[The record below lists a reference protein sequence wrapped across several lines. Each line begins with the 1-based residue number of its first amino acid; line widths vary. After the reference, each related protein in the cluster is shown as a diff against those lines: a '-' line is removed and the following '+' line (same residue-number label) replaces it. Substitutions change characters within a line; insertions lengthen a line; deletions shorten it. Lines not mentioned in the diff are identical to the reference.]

1 MATAPV
7 SSTPLPT
14 PPSTTDPGNF
24 DTRADA
30 FLGALPT
37 FQSQTNSQSTTTY
50 NNAVEA
56 FNSATT
62 ATTKASE
69 ASTSASNAAGSAST
83 ASTASSTAVTKAS
96 EASTSASNAQSYA
109 TTATT
114 KAAEASTAR
123 DQAVAAKDQA
133 QAYATQQFNATSSTS
148 NSLVAGSLSF
158 TIQAGKAF
166 VPNQYLV
173 ITPTSDPS
181 KFMQGLITSYNSSTG
196 VLVITVDFVS
206 ASGGPYTAWT
216 FGLIGRKGDSA
227 GRANIMLTGNA
238 TAVAGN
244 NYFFQSICTLTMP
257 VSPSNGDTISFSNA
271 TGNPGPAVD
280 FGAVKVKGRTVGV
293 VTMDGRN
300 DAATVVY
307 TGNFTTGWGDI

>member
-1 MATAPV
+1 MDWISSGQLQRKTGCSRRSISSAIGRLVNMGAIAV
-7 SSTPLPT
+7 SSPNLQSLNNPHERKGKQRLFFQLQNTYFPT
-14 PPSTTDPGNF
+14 VENLGNTTAFSLGNF
-24 DTRADA
+24 T
-30 FLGALPT
+30 
-37 FQSQTNSQSTTTY
+37 
-50 NNAVEA
+50 
-56 FNSATT
+56 
-62 ATTKASE
+62 
-69 ASTSASNAAGSAST
+69 
-83 ASTASSTAVTKAS
+83 
-96 EASTSASNAQSYA
+96 TSASNAQSYA

-123 DQAVAAKDQA
+123 DQAVAARDQA
-133 QAYATQQFNATSSTS
+133 QVYATQQFNATSSTS

-181 KFMQGLITSYNSSTG
+181 KFMQGLVTSYNSSTG
-196 VLVITVDFVS
+196 GLVITVDFVS
-206 ASGGPYTAWT
+206 ASGGPYAAWT

-227 GRANIMLTGNA
+227 GRTNIMLTGNA

-257 VSPSNGDTISFSNA
+257 VSPSNGATISFSNA

-307 TGNFTTGWGDI
+307 TGNSTTGWGDI